1 MKKSLLFLLVLSC
14 IHLAKAQTPALLEAF
29 TLSYTQEYAGD
40 YTSAISTL
48 KKEYDEKGYEVNLRL
63 GYLHYMAGL
72 FTESITYYQKAMN
85 LMPMSIEA
93 KLGFVLP
100 ASALGNWTQVENQY
114 KKILEIDPSHAQTNY
129 RLGLI
134 LYGKKDYQT
143 AYRYFEKVVNQYPF
157 GYDALL
163 MYAWTNL
170 QLGKY
175 REAKVLFNKVLLYSP
190 GDVSALEGL
199 GLIK

>member
-1 MKKSLLFLLVLSC
+1 MKRILLILLVLLC
-14 IHLAKAQTPALLEAF
+14 LENANAQTPALMEAF
-29 TLSYTQEYAGD
+29 TLSYSQEYAGD

-48 KKEYDEKGYEVNLRL
+48 KKQYDEKGYEVNLRL

-72 FTESITYYQKAMN
+72 FTESQTYYQKAMN
-85 LMPMSIEA
+85 LMPLSIEA

-100 ASALGNWTQVENQY
+100 ASALGNWIQIENQY

-134 LYGKKDYQT
+134 LYGKKEYQN
-143 AYRYFEKVVNQYPF
+143 AYRHFEKVVNQYPF

-175 REAKVLFNKVLLYSP
+175 KEAKVLFNKVLLYSP

-199 GLIK
+199 SLIK

>member
-1 MKKSLLFLLVLSC
+1 MKTTLLLLLFLGFYFTSS
-14 IHLAKAQTPALLEAF
+14 AQSPELLEAF
-29 TLSYTQEYAGD
+29 SKSYTQEYAGD
-40 YTSAISTL
+40 YSGAIQTL
-48 KKEYDEKGYEVNLRL
+48 KKQYDDNLYEVNLRL

-72 FTESITYYQKAMN
+72 FTESIAYYQKAIT
-85 LMPMSIEA
+85 LMPYSIEA

-114 KKILEIDPSHAQTNY
+114 KKILEIDPNHSLTNY

-134 LYGKKDYQT
+134 LYGKKEYQN

-163 MYAWTNL
+163 MYAWSNL

-175 REAKVLFNKVLLYSP
+175 REAKVLFNKVLMYSP
-190 GDVSALEGL
+190 GDASALEGL

>member
-1 MKKSLLFLLVLSC
+1 MKKYLF
-14 IHLAKAQTPALLEAF
+14 ILAILAFMFDIKAQTPELLEAF
-29 TLSYTQEYAGD
+29 SKSYTQEYAGD
-40 YTSAISTL
+40 YSSAIQTL
-48 KKEYDEKGYEVNLRL
+48 KKQYDDNGYEVNLRL

-72 FTESITYYQKAMN
+72 FTESIAYYQKAMT
-85 LMPMSIEA
+85 LMPYSIEA

-114 KKILEIDPSHAQTNY
+114 KKILEIDPSHSQTNY

-134 LYGKKDYQT
+134 LYGKKEFQT

-163 MYAWTNL
+163 MYGWTNL

-190 GDVSALEGL
+190 GDASALEGL
-199 GLIK
+199 SLIK

>member
-1 MKKSLLFLLVLSC
+1 MKKLLFVLTLLSFVFSV
-14 IHLAKAQTPALLEAF
+14 KAQSPELLEAF
-29 TLSYTQEYAGD
+29 SKSYTQEYAGD
-40 YTSAISTL
+40 YTAAIQTL
-48 KKEYDEKGYEVNLRL
+48 KKQYDDNGYEVNLRL

-72 FTESITYYQKAMN
+72 FTESMAYYQKAMT
-85 LMPMSIEA
+85 LMPYSIEA

-100 ASALGNWTQVENQY
+100 ASALGNWTLVENQY
-114 KKILEIDPSHAQTNY
+114 KKILEIDPSHSQTNY

-134 LYGKKDYQT
+134 LYGKKEYQT

-163 MYAWTNL
+163 MYAWANF

-175 REAKVLFNKVLLYSP
+175 REAKVLFNKVLMYSP
-190 GDVSALEGL
+190 GDTSALEGL

>member
-1 MKKSLLFLLVLSC
+1 MKKHLFVLAFLSFMLN
-14 IHLAKAQTPALLEAF
+14 IKAQSPELIEAF
-29 TLSYTQEYAGD
+29 SKSYAQEYAGD
-40 YTSAISTL
+40 YTTAIQTL
-48 KKEYDEKGYEVNLRL
+48 KKQYDDNGYEVNLRL

-72 FTESITYYQKAMN
+72 FTESIAYYQKAMN
-85 LMPMSIEA
+85 LMPYSIEA

-114 KKILEIDPSHAQTNY
+114 KKVLEIDPSHAQTNY

-134 LYGKKDYQT
+134 LYGKKEFQT

-175 REAKVLFNKVLLYSP
+175 REAKVLFNKVLMYSP
-190 GDVSALEGL
+190 GDTSALEGL
-199 GLIK
+199 ALIK

>member
-1 MKKSLLFLLVLSC
+1 MKRSILILLLFC
-14 IHLAKAQTPALLEAF
+14 ITTGLHAQSPELIQAF
-29 TLSYTQEYAGD
+29 SLSYSQEAAGD
-40 YTSAISTL
+40 YSAAIQTL
-48 KKEYDEKGYEVNLRL
+48 KKQYDDQGYEVNLRL

-72 FTESITYYQKAMN
+72 FSESTAYYQKAISI
-85 LMPMSIEA
+85 LPMSIEA
-93 KLGFVLP
+93 RLGFVLP

-114 KKILEIDPSHAQTNY
+114 KKILEIDPNHSTTNY

-134 LYGKKDYQT
+134 YYGKKDYQT

-163 MYAWTNL
+163 MYAWSNF

-175 REAKVLFNKVLLYSP
+175 REAKVLFNKVLMYSP

>member
-1 MKKSLLFLLVLSC
+1 MKRSILILLLFC
-14 IHLAKAQTPALLEAF
+14 ITTGLRAQSPELIQAF
-29 TLSYTQEYAGD
+29 TQSYSQEAAGD
-40 YTSAISTL
+40 YSAAIQTL
-48 KKEYDEKGYEVNLRL
+48 KKQYDDQGYEVNLRL

-72 FTESITYYQKAMN
+72 FSEATAYYQKAISI
-85 LMPMSIEA
+85 LPMSIEA
-93 KLGFVLP
+93 RLGFVLP

-114 KKILEIDPSHAQTNY
+114 KKILEIDPNHSTTNY

-134 LYGKKDYQT
+134 YYGKKEYQT

-163 MYAWTNL
+163 MYAWSNF

-199 GLIK
+199 SLIK